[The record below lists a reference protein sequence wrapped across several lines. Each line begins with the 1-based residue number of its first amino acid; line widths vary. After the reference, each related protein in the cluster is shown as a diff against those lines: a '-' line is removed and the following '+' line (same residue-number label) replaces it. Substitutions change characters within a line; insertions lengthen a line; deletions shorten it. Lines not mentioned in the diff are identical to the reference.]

1 MKLLHLKAAGSPLV
15 DRVDFNTVNSCWY
28 PLYSRILATA
38 VCGSTF
44 SNFFASKRLIRE
56 ASTKAISRAAKRSD
70 GMAGT
75 GWGIPTDA
83 ATLET
88 MASEEEEEVEDSKL
102 RSFKKPIYSNWSDRY
117 KSSLLDE
124 GGAFLSIVFRD
135 SIDRLWFWLLL
146 PLM

>member
-1 MKLLHLKAAGSPLV
+1 MVRRNGHLKAAGSPFV
-15 DRVDFNTVNSCWY
+15 DRVDCNTVNSCWY

-56 ASTKAISRAAKRSD
+56 ASIKAISRGAKRSD

-75 GWGIPTDA
+75 GCGTDA

-88 MASEEEEEVEDSKL
+88 IVFEEEDSIL
-102 RSFKKPIYSNWSDRY
+102 YSNPIYSCLNNGM
-117 KSSLLDE
+117 KSL
-124 GGAFLSIVFRD
+124 
-135 SIDRLWFWLLL
+135 
-146 PLM
+146 